1 MTAFL
6 PAAHIANLRAI
17 GPARSYTDRMVIKG
31 TPAGLLPVPGRTGGW
46 TNDLEVRAT
55 DVPCRLAPDF
65 QPVSEQNV
73 GGRIQD
79 VARVVVYCATTVDIR
94 ADDELEIQPNA
105 EEGADPIVVR
115 VVRSEV
121 RRTIDLERMTRGTVV
136 GGRGT
141 VTP

>member
-1 MTAFL
+1 
-6 PAAHIANLRAI
+6 
-17 GPARSYTDRMVIKG
+17 
-31 TPAGLLPVPGRTGGW
+31 
-46 TNDLEVRAT
+46 
-55 DVPCRLAPDF
+55 
-65 QPVSEQNV
+65 
-73 GGRIQD
+73 
-79 VARVVVYCATTVDIR
+79 
-94 ADDELEIQPNA
+94 LEIQPNA